1 MSRILFSL
9 IILSGV
15 FLLSAC
21 DSLSFLQ
28 PTPTPTLMPTP
39 TPTLT
44 PTPTPTLTP
53 TPDPGDELIGAC
65 FGKPVPWAS
74 PYGGKVH
81 PLVVAGPRGGWNWL
95 PNFDIN
101 QKWRDGEWTSS
112 MIQLVLCPE
121 NAEPKEASCGT
132 YKIVEEVTGEL
143 IQLRDAV
150 TIRVVAAQTGKTLQS
165 TTLYAEIGCPASF
178 GVPLL
183 GDPPWTFSGD
193 PVTFAQIDEYA
204 TAVSMQPVK

>member
-1 MSRILFSL
+1 MCRIAFKL
-9 IILSGV
+9 IILSGI

-28 PTPTPTLMPTP
+28 PTPTPTRTPAP

-44 PTPTPTLTP
+44 PIPSLTTTPEPEP
-53 TPDPGDELIGAC
+53 EDELIGAC
-65 FGKPVPWAS
+65 FGKPVPWAA
-74 PYGGKVH
+74 PYDGNVH
-81 PLVVAGPRGGWNWL
+81 PLVVAGPWGAWNWL

-112 MIQLVLCPE
+112 MIQLVLCPD

-132 YKIVEEVTGEL
+132 YKIVEEVAGEL

-150 TIRVVAAQTGKTLQS
+150 TIRVVVAQTGNTLQS
-165 TTLYAEIGCPASF
+165 TTLYAEVACPASQA
-178 GVPLL
+178 VPLL

-193 PVTFAQIDEYA
+193 SVTFAQIDEYA
-204 TAVSMQPVK
+204 ALVSTQPVK